1 VNGRFHHR
9 VDLRVHR
16 PVATLQAPDR
26 QSVFTAQGSPSGLLP
41 GAVEVHERVAA
52 SQMPEVQSASAVQD
66 VPSGLLGVTRRR
78 VHRRVL
84 TSQMPELHSVSAAQA
99 APSDLPDALLRVHR
113 PVA

>member
-1 VNGRFHHR
+1 VQDVPSGLLGATR
-9 VDLRVHR
+9 LRVHR
-16 PVATLQAPDR
+16 
-26 QSVFTAQGSPSGLLP
+26 
-41 GAVEVHERVAA
+41 RVLT
-52 SQMPEVQSASAVQD
+52 SQMPEVQSASAAQD
-66 VPSGLLGVTRRR
+66 VPSGLLGATRLR